1 MAAVHPSQDSA
12 TFDDS
17 GRLYRLM
24 AARADGT
31 VDFFNQRILEYTGLD
46 SRQLEGCGWEK
57 KLSPRVLEDYIR
69 ERGPDHP
76 LERLSR
82 RELQVLKLIVEGNTN
97 NQVGA
102 LLGLSPGV
110 TSMEWLDAN

>member
-1 MAAVHPSQDSA
+1 MAAEHPSQDSA

-24 AARADGT
+24 ADTISLMVGTARADGT

-57 KLSPRVLEDYIR
+57 KL
-69 ERGPDHP
+69 
-76 LERLSR
+76 ERLSR
-82 RELQVLKLIVEGNTN
+82 RELQVLKLIVEGNTS

-110 TSMEWLDAN
+110 TSVQ

>member
-24 AARADGT
+24 ADTISLMVWTARADGT

-69 ERGPDHP
+69 E
-76 LERLSR
+76 
-82 RELQVLKLIVEGNTN
+82 GNTS